1 MNDAEEYLTRYSR
14 PPMTGPVA
22 PELIAATE
30 AVLDGHGWAGLTAE
44 LVAEAAG
51 INRVTLYRRG
61 HTTAVLLAAAARQAA
76 TEFERAALTALTH
89 PGSAIERIRTL
100 LDALYQLADDHLALL
115 AGLFDGPTA
124 MFHLGGTAD
133 DAPILTRLEYTEPF
147 ERLLRDGN
155 HDGTLHSDKPRQ
167 DAELI
172 FNTAGWTYIHLRRS
186 HQWSADR
193 ARAAVTRVATAFID
207 PQLRE

>member
-1 MNDAEEYLTRYSR
+1 ME
-14 PPMTGPVA
+14 
-22 PELIAATE
+22 
-30 AVLDGHGWAGLTAE
+30 
-44 LVAEAAG
+44 
-51 INRVTLYRRG
+51 RRG
-61 HTTAVLLAAAARQAA
+61 RDLEDRLGRDRQVAAQHLVDDTRVVEQRRVHRQ
-76 TEFERAALTALTH
+76 
-89 PGSAIERIRTL
+89 PIRPL

-155 HDGTLHSDKPRQ
+155 HDGTLLSDRPRQ

-186 HQWSADR
+186 HQWSAHR
-193 ARAAVTRVATAFID
+193 ARVAVTQVATAFIT
-207 PQLRE
+207 PQLRG

>member
-1 MNDAEEYLTRYSR
+1 
-14 PPMTGPVA
+14 MTGPVA

-30 AVLDGHGWAGLTAE
+30 AVLDGHGWTGLTAE
-44 LVAEAAG
+44 LIADAAG

-61 HTTAVLLAAAARQAA
+61 HTTAVLLTAAANEAA
-76 TEFERAALTALTH
+76 KEFERAALTALTR
-89 PGSAIERIRTL
+89 PGSAIERLRTL

-124 MFHLGGTAD
+124 MFHLGGTAG

-147 ERLLRDGN
+147 ERLLRDGD

-186 HQWSADR
+186 HQWSTHR
-193 ARAAVTRVATAFID
+193 ARAAVTRVATAFIS
-207 PQLRE
+207 PQFRG